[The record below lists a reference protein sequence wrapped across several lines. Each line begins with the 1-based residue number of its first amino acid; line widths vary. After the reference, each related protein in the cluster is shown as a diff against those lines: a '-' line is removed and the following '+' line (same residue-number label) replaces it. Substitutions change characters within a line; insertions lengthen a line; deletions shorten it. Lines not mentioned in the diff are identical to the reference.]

1 MTNILI
7 RKLDDHGILMKFY
20 KSSANILIRLEDDH
34 EILKDF
40 DQNNLHELD
49 DRGILILDFDQISS

>member
-1 MTNILI
+1 M

-49 DRGILILDFDQISS
+49 DHGILILDFDQISS